1 MPNHDTVTDL
11 LSAWTDAETRGDATA
26 MAELLTDDFTAV
38 GPLGF
43 ALSKADWLGRH
54 DSGGLKYSDFHLDGV
69 TVREYGDSAVV
80 VATEQADGTF
90 AGHPVPATL
99 RATLVAVRTESGWRL
114 AATHMSFVA
123 GTPGAPPIPGR
134 G

>member
-1 MPNHDTVTDL
+1 MSHHDTVAEL
-11 LSAWTDAETRGDATA
+11 LAAWADAETRGDADQL
-26 MAELLTDDFTAV
+26 AELLTDDFTAV

-43 ALSKADWLGRH
+43 TLSKADWLGRH
-54 DSGGLKYSDFHLDGV
+54 NGGLKYSDFHLDGV